1 MDFFFFFFYSFKY
14 SVGKFSLLRDT
25 DKASWPKIRSSSCVL
40 NQGPTCALHT
50 LFPLCLS
57 ASLSCFREQ
66 PFWVNF
72 NIHVFPGTTRK
83 VHSCNQMPCLY
94 VFMKWQNPEQKIYV
108 CVHVCTYF
116 YYFTKPSSSIILTQN
131 TYGDVSLHSPPT
143 PTLKSLN

>member
-1 MDFFFFFFYSFKY
+1 M
-14 SVGKFSLLRDT
+14 GKFSLLRDT

-72 NIHVFPGTTRK
+72 NIRVFPGTTGK
-83 VHSCNQMPCLY
+83 VLPCDHRLCLFTF
-94 VFMKWQNPEQKIYV
+94 VEWQNPEQQKIDFFIFI
-108 CVHVCTYF
+108 YF
-116 YYFTKPSSSIILTQN
+116 FFTKPPSSITLTQP
-131 TYGDVSLHSPPT
+131 LPIPPPSPNPSIINM
-143 PTLKSLN
+143 KESMYQK